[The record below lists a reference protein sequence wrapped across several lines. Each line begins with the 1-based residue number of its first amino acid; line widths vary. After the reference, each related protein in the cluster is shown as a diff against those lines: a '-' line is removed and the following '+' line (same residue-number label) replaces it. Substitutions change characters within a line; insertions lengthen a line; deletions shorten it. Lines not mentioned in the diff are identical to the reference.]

1 MTDDEPDIM
10 DPAEGRYH
18 PRLLLLDE
26 FDGEIRGR
34 KKFFK
39 SLVHLREEI
48 DGVGVEEWTFNHDS
62 FGPTDQ
68 GLSKLFRAY
77 DKMGLVIVEKDGY
90 LWVYRQTEKGSNF
103 ARGLRRGLRFLR
115 KDETEERERSL
126 ELVAKI
132 NKDRSGSEI
141 EEDWEIAKRKAEVF
155 GIDQ

>member
-1 MTDDEPDIM
+1 MTDDEPDSL
-10 DPAEGRYH
+10 DPEEGRYH

-26 FDGEIRGR
+26 FDGKIQGR
-34 KKFFK
+34 KNFFK
-39 SLVHLREEI
+39 SLFHLREEV
-48 DGVGVEEWTFNHDS
+48 DGVGKEEWTFEHDS

-77 DKMGLVIVEKDGY
+77 DKIGLVVEKDGK
-90 LWVYRQTEKGSNF
+90 LWVYKQTEKGSKF
-103 ARGLRRGLRFLR
+103 AKGLRRGLRILR
-115 KDETEERERSL
+115 KGDAEEREESL
-126 ELVAKI
+126 ELVAVV